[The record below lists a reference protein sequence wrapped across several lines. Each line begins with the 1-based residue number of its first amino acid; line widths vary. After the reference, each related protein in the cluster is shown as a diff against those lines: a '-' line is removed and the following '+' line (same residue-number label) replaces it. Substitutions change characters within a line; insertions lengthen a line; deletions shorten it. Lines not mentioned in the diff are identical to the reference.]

1 MKTIALHGKYGKGK
15 SVIVDDADY
24 YNLASYRWVVN
35 YYGYAVRS
43 AHKDLGLNCTMLLHR
58 QVMNPTKDQLI
69 DHINGNRLDNRRSN
83 LRIATHSENQR
94 NRGKQNNNT
103 SGFKGVVFLKSDQ
116 RRKKWA
122 AQIKANGKQIRI
134 GYYHTAEEAS
144 QAYTEA
150 SNKHYGEFSHVST
163 L

>member
-1 MKTIALHGKYGKGK
+1 MKIIALHGKHSKGK
-15 SVIVDDADY
+15 SAIVDDADY
-24 YNLASYRWVVN
+24 EDIASYRWVVN

-43 AHKDLGLNCTMLLHR
+43 AHKDAGYGATKLMHR
-58 QVMNPTKDQLI
+58 HVMNPTKDQLI

-83 LRIATHSENQR
+83 LRIATYSENQR

-103 SGFKGVVFLKSDQ
+103 SGFKGVVLLKDHS

-134 GYYHTAEEAS
+134 GYYHTPEEAS
-144 QAYTEA
+144 QEYIEA
-150 SNKHYGEFSHVST
+150 SNKHYGEFSHAST

>member
-24 YNLASYRWVVN
+24 DDLASYRWVVN

-43 AHKDLGLNCTMLLHR
+43 AHKDLGLGQVKLLHR
-58 QVMNPTKDQLI
+58 QVMSPAQDQII
-69 DHINGNRLDNRRSN
+69 DHINGKQTRL
-83 LRIATHSENQR
+83 
-94 NRGKQNNNT
+94 
-103 SGFKGVVFLKSDQ
+103 
-116 RRKKWA
+116 
-122 AQIKANGKQIRI
+122 

-150 SNKHYGEFSHVST
+150 SNKHYGEFSHASI